1 MVPLLLEVFMKLSD
15 ALHLPLDCGGKGRCG
30 KCKVYVS
37 GELSPLTQAELS
49 LLTQEEINAGCR
61 LACQVEVEGEYVVHK
76 THKDEDMV
84 VQTDFGSAGDTA
96 FSTDNL
102 KPKSGDPATVDTADH
117 IGVAIDIGTTT
128 LAAYWYDL
136 TTGQLIDQ
144 RSAANPQ
151 RIFGADVISRIER
164 AMAGGL
170 LQLSAA
176 LRQGLLALLP
186 EKWERLVL
194 TGNTTMLY
202 TLCGHDPEPLS
213 HTPFIADH
221 TYGYE
226 KDGVILPPC
235 FSAYV
240 GADLSTAALAAGLWK
255 EGHMAVDK
263 PTLLLDAGTNGEIL
277 LAANGHLYGCATACG
292 PAFEGSQISCGL
304 PSVPG
309 AICHVAPDFSLETIG
324 GKAPKGYCGSGIL
337 DVTAALLN
345 SELLDETGFL
355 DEWPEEAAALPP
367 LTQKDIREIQL
378 AKSAIAAGCDALMH
392 AAGVTELDT
401 IYLAGGFGSQLNV
414 DSARRIG
421 LIPTAR
427 RTIAIGNGAGHGA
440 SLLLLNPSLLEDLL
454 SMKEQFELVELAND
468 PYFSEAFMKHMYFPE
483 VG

>member
-1 MVPLLLEVFMKLSD
+1 MKLSD
-15 ALHLPLDCGGKGRCG
+15 ALNIPLDCGGKGRCG
-30 KCKVYVS
+30 KCKVYVT
-37 GELSPLTQAELS
+37 GELSPLTQAELT
-49 LLTQEEINAGCR
+49 LLTQEEIDAGCR
-61 LACQVEVEGEYVVHK
+61 LACQTEVEGEYVVHK
-76 THKDEDMV
+76 THKDEEMV
-84 VQTDFGSAGDTA
+84 VQLDFDPNAASVNSIQAAFTVSDTGSSGSTA
-96 FSTDNL
+96 S
-102 KPKSGDPATVDTADH
+102 ADH

-151 RIFGADVISRIER
+151 RNFGADVISRIER
-164 AMAGGL
+164 AMAGDL
-170 LQLSAA
+170 PQLSAV
-176 LRQGLLALLP
+176 LHTGLQALLP
-186 EKWERLVL
+186 AKWERLVL

-213 HTPFIADH
+213 HAPFIADH

-255 EGHMAVDK
+255 DGHLAVDK

-309 AICHVAPDFSLETIG
+309 AICHVAPDFSVETIAD
-324 GKAPKGYCGSGIL
+324 KPAKGYCGSGIL

-355 DEWPEEAAALPP
+355 DEWPEEAATLPP

-421 LIPTAR
+421 LIPPAR

-440 SLLLLNPSLLEDLL
+440 SLLLLNPSLLTDLL
-454 SMKEQFELVELAND
+454 SMQEQFELVELAND
-468 PYFSEAFMKHMYFPE
+468 PYFSEAFMRHMYFPE
-483 VG
+483 VN

>member
-1 MVPLLLEVFMKLSD
+1 MKLSD
-15 ALHLPLDCGGKGRCG
+15 ALNIPLDCGGKGRCG

-37 GELSPLTQAELS
+37 GQLSPLTQAETS
-49 LLTQEEINAGCR
+49 LLTQEEIDAGCR
-61 LACQVEVEGEYVVHK
+61 LACQTEIEGEYVVHK
-76 THKDEDMV
+76 THKEDDMV
-84 VQTDFGSAGDTA
+84 IQTGFGAVD
-96 FSTDNL
+96 
-102 KPKSGDPATVDTADH
+102 SGISSSLSPAPSNH
-117 IGVAIDIGTTT
+117 IGVAVDIGTTT

-136 TTGQLIDQ
+136 TCGQLIDQ
-144 RSAANPQ
+144 RSSANPQ

-164 AMAGGL
+164 AMAGDL
-170 LQLSAA
+170 MQLSAV
-176 LRQGLLALLP
+176 LRRGILELLP
-186 EKWERLVL
+186 EKWDRLVL

-202 TLCGHDPEPLS
+202 TLCGHNPEPLS
-213 HTPFIADH
+213 HAPFIADH

-226 KDGVILPPC
+226 KDGVILAPC

-255 EGHMAVDK
+255 DGRLALDK

-309 AICHVAPDFSLETIG
+309 AICHVKPDFSVETIG
-324 GKAPKGYCGSGIL
+324 GKPPKGYCGSGIL
-337 DVTAALLN
+337 DVTAALLD

-355 DEWPEEAAALPP
+355 DEWPEEATALPE

-414 DSARRIG
+414 ESARRIG
-421 LIPTAR
+421 LIPPAR
-427 RTIAIGNGAGHGA
+427 NTVAIGNGAGYGA
-440 SLLLLNPSLLEDLL
+440 ALLLLDPSLLNDLL
-454 SMKEQFELVELAND
+454 SMKAQFELVELAND
-468 PYFSEAFMKHMYFPE
+468 PYFSEAFMNHMYFPE
-483 VG
+483 ID

>member
-30 KCKVYVS
+30 KCRVYVS

-61 LACQVEVEGEYVVHK
+61 LACQAEVLGAFVVHNS
-76 THKDEDMV
+76 HKDDDMV
-84 VQTDFGSAGDTA
+84 VQTEFGNADSMLTSAA
-96 FSTDNL
+96 SSTDTT
-102 KPKSGDPATVDTADH
+102 SS
-117 IGVAIDIGTTT
+117 IGVAVDIGTTT

-136 TTGQLIDQ
+136 TTGQLLDQ

-151 RIFGADVISRIER
+151 RVFGADVISRIER
-164 AMAGGL
+164 AMNGDL
-170 LQLSAA
+170 IQLSSA
-176 LRQGLLALLP
+176 LRRGLLALLP
-186 EKWERLVL
+186 EKWDRLVL

-213 HTPFIADH
+213 HAPFIADQ

-226 KDGVILPPC
+226 KDGVVLPPC

-255 EGHMAVDK
+255 DGHLAVDK

-309 AICHVAPDFSLETIG
+309 AICHVAPDFSVETIG
-324 GKAPKGYCGSGIL
+324 DRPPKGYCGSGIL
-337 DVTAALLN
+337 DITAALLDC
-345 SELLDETGFL
+345 EMLDETGFL
-355 DEWPEEAAALPP
+355 DEWPEEAAALPE

-414 DSARRIG
+414 ESARRIG
-421 LIPTAR
+421 LIPPAR
-427 RTIAIGNGAGHGA
+427 QIVAIGNGAGHGA
-440 SLLLLNPSLLEDLL
+440 ALLLLNPSLLEDLL

-468 PYFSEAFMKHMYFPE
+468 SYFSEAFMRHMYFPE
-483 VG
+483 

>member
-1 MVPLLLEVFMKLSD
+1 MKLSD
-15 ALHLPLDCGGKGRCG
+15 ALNIPLDCGGKGRCG

-37 GELSPLTQAELS
+37 GQLSPLTQAETS
-49 LLTQEEINAGCR
+49 LLTQEEIDAGCR
-61 LACQVEVEGEYVVHK
+61 LACQTEIEGEYVVHK
-76 THKDEDMV
+76 THKEDDMV
-84 VQTDFGSAGDTA
+84 IQTGFGAAD
-96 FSTDNL
+96 
-102 KPKSGDPATVDTADH
+102 SGVESSPSPISYDH
-117 IGVAIDIGTTT
+117 IGVAVDIGTTT

-136 TTGQLIDQ
+136 TCGQLIDQ
-144 RSAANPQ
+144 RSSANPQ

-164 AMAGGL
+164 AMAGDL
-170 LQLSAA
+170 MQLSAV
-176 LRQGLLALLP
+176 LRRGILELLP
-186 EKWERLVL
+186 EKWDRLVL

-213 HTPFIADH
+213 HAPFIADH

-240 GADLSTAALAAGLWK
+240 GADLSTAALAARLWK
-255 EGHMAVDK
+255 DGRLAVDK

-309 AICHVAPDFSLETIG
+309 AICHVKLDFSVETIG
-324 GKAPKGYCGSGIL
+324 GKPPKGYCGSGIL
-337 DVTAALLN
+337 DVTAALLDR
-345 SELLDETGFL
+345 ELLDETGFL
-355 DEWPEEAAALPP
+355 DEWPEEATALPE

-414 DSARRIG
+414 ESARRIG
-421 LIPTAR
+421 LIPPAR
-427 RTIAIGNGAGHGA
+427 NTVAIGNGAGHGA
-440 SLLLLNPSLLEDLL
+440 ALLLLDPSLLNDLL
-454 SMKEQFELVELAND
+454 SMKAQFELVELAND

-483 VG
+483 P

>member
-61 LACQVEVEGEYVVHK
+61 LACQAEVEGEYVVHNS
-76 THKDEDMV
+76 HKDDDMV
-84 VQTDFGSAGDTA
+84 VQTEFGNADSMLTSAA
-96 FSTDNL
+96 SSTDTT
-102 KPKSGDPATVDTADH
+102 SS
-117 IGVAIDIGTTT
+117 IGVAVDIGTTT

-136 TTGQLIDQ
+136 ATGQFLDQ
-144 RSAANPQ
+144 LSAANPQ
-151 RIFGADVISRIER
+151 RVFGADVISRIER
-164 AMAGGL
+164 AMNGDL
-170 LQLSAA
+170 IQLSSA
-176 LRQGLLALLP
+176 LRRGLLALLP
-186 EKWERLVL
+186 EKWDRLVL

-213 HTPFIADH
+213 HAPFIADH

-255 EGHMAVDK
+255 DGRLAVDK

-309 AICHVAPDFSLETIG
+309 AICHVSSDFSVETIG
-324 GKAPKGYCGSGIL
+324 DRPPKGYCGSGIL
-337 DVTAALLN
+337 DITAALLDC
-345 SELLDETGFL
+345 EMLDETGFL
-355 DEWPEEAAALPP
+355 DEWPEEAAALPE

-414 DSARRIG
+414 ESARRIG
-421 LIPTAR
+421 LIPPAR

-440 SLLLLNPSLLEDLL
+440 SLLLLNPALLDDLL
-454 SMKEQFELVELAND
+454 SMKAHFELVELAND
-468 PYFSEAFMKHMYFPE
+468 PYFSEAFMQHMYFPE
-483 VG
+483 

>member
-1 MVPLLLEVFMKLSD
+1 MKLSD
-15 ALHLPLDCGGKGRCG
+15 ALNIPLDCGGKGRCG

-37 GELSPLTQAELS
+37 GDLSPLTQAEAD
-49 LLTQEEINAGCR
+49 LLTQEEIDAGCR
-61 LACQVEVEGEYVVHK
+61 LACQAEVLGEFVVHNS
-76 THKDEDMV
+76 HKDDDMV
-84 VQTDFGSAGDTA
+84 VQTGFGTDPINTA
-96 FSTDNL
+96 LTSSVQPETC
-102 KPKSGDPATVDTADH
+102 DH
-117 IGVAIDIGTTT
+117 IGVAVDIGTTT

-136 TTGQLIDQ
+136 STGQLLDQ

-151 RIFGADVISRIER
+151 RSFGADVISRIER
-164 AMAGGL
+164 AMTGEL
-170 LQLSAA
+170 MKLSAA
-176 LRQGLLALLP
+176 LRRGIEALLP
-186 EKWERLVL
+186 EKWDRLVL

-213 HTPFIADH
+213 HAPFIADH

-255 EGHMAVDK
+255 DGRLAADK

-309 AICHVAPDFSLETIG
+309 AICHVASDFSVETIG
-324 GKAPKGYCGSGIL
+324 ARPPKGYCGSGIL
-337 DVTAALLN
+337 DVTAALLDC
-345 SELLDETGFL
+345 EMLDETGFL
-355 DEWPEEAAALPP
+355 DEWPEEAAALPE

-401 IYLAGGFGSQLNV
+401 LYLAGGFGSQLNV
-414 DSARRIG
+414 ESARRIG
-421 LIPTAR
+421 LIPPAR
-427 RTIAIGNGAGHGA
+427 QIVAIGNGAGHGA
-440 SLLLLNPSLLEDLL
+440 ALLLLNPSLLEDLL

-468 PYFSEAFMKHMYFPE
+468 PYFSEAFMRHMYFPE
-483 VG
+483 VD

>member
-61 LACQVEVEGEYVVHK
+61 LACQAEVEGEYVVHNS
-76 THKDEDMV
+76 HKDDDMV
-84 VQTDFGSAGDTA
+84 VQTEFGNADSMLTSAA
-96 FSTDNL
+96 SSTDTT
-102 KPKSGDPATVDTADH
+102 SS
-117 IGVAIDIGTTT
+117 IGVAVDIGTTT

-136 TTGQLIDQ
+136 ATGQFLAQ

-151 RIFGADVISRIER
+151 RVFGADVISRIER
-164 AMAGGL
+164 AMNGDL
-170 LQLSAA
+170 IQLSSA
-176 LRQGLLALLP
+176 LRRGLLALLP
-186 EKWERLVL
+186 EKWDRLVL

-213 HTPFIADH
+213 HAPFIADH

-255 EGHMAVDK
+255 DGRLAVDK

-309 AICHVAPDFSLETIG
+309 AICHVSSDFSVETIG
-324 GKAPKGYCGSGIL
+324 DRPPKGYCGSGIL
-337 DVTAALLN
+337 DITAALLDC
-345 SELLDETGFL
+345 EMLDETGFL
-355 DEWPEEAAALPP
+355 DEWPEEAAALPE

-414 DSARRIG
+414 ESARRIG
-421 LIPTAR
+421 LIPPAR

-440 SLLLLNPSLLEDLL
+440 SLLLLNPALLDDLL
-454 SMKEQFELVELAND
+454 SMKAHFELVELAND
-468 PYFSEAFMKHMYFPE
+468 PYFSEAFMQHMYFPE
-483 VG
+483 

>member
-1 MVPLLLEVFMKLSD
+1 MKLSD
-15 ALHLPLDCGGKGRCG
+15 ALNIPLDCGGKGRCG

-37 GELSPLTQAELS
+37 GQLSLLTQAETS
-49 LLTQEEINAGCR
+49 LLTQEEIDAGCR
-61 LACQVEVEGEYVVHK
+61 LACQTEIEGEYVVHK
-76 THKDEDMV
+76 THKEDDMV
-84 VQTDFGSAGDTA
+84 VQTGFGAAD
-96 FSTDNL
+96 
-102 KPKSGDPATVDTADH
+102 SGVESSPSSISSDH

-136 TTGQLIDQ
+136 TSGQLIDQ
-144 RSAANPQ
+144 RSSANPQ

-164 AMAGGL
+164 AMAGDL
-170 LQLSAA
+170 MQLSAV
-176 LRQGLLALLP
+176 LRRGILELLP
-186 EKWERLVL
+186 EKWDRLVL

-213 HTPFIADH
+213 HAPFIADH

-255 EGHMAVDK
+255 DGRLAVDK

-309 AICHVAPDFSLETIG
+309 AICHVKPDFSVETIG
-324 GKAPKGYCGSGIL
+324 GKPPKGYCGSGIL
-337 DVTAALLN
+337 DVTAALLD
-345 SELLDETGFL
+345 SEMLDETGFL
-355 DEWPEEAAALPP
+355 DEWPKEATALPE

-414 DSARRIG
+414 ESARRIG
-421 LIPTAR
+421 LIPPAR
-427 RTIAIGNGAGHGA
+427 NTVAIGNGAGHGA
-440 SLLLLNPSLLEDLL
+440 ALLLLDPSLLDDLL
-454 SMKEQFELVELAND
+454 SMKAQFELVELAND

-483 VG
+483 ID

>member
-1 MVPLLLEVFMKLSD
+1 
-15 ALHLPLDCGGKGRCG
+15 
-30 KCKVYVS
+30 
-37 GELSPLTQAELS
+37 
-49 LLTQEEINAGCR
+49 
-61 LACQVEVEGEYVVHK
+61 
-76 THKDEDMV
+76 MV
-84 VQTDFGSAGDTA
+84 VQTEFGNADSMLTSAVS
-96 FSTDNL
+96 STDTT
-102 KPKSGDPATVDTADH
+102 SS
-117 IGVAIDIGTTT
+117 IGVAVDIGTTT

-136 TTGQLIDQ
+136 ATGQLLDQ

-151 RIFGADVISRIER
+151 RVFGADVISRIER
-164 AMAGGL
+164 AMNGDL
-170 LQLSAA
+170 IQLSSA
-176 LRQGLLALLP
+176 LRRGLLALLP
-186 EKWERLVL
+186 EKWDRLVL

-213 HTPFIADH
+213 HAPFIADH

-255 EGHMAVDK
+255 DGRLAVDK

-309 AICHVAPDFSLETIG
+309 AICHVTPDFSVETIG
-324 GKAPKGYCGSGIL
+324 DRPPKGYCGSGIL
-337 DVTAALLN
+337 DITAALLDC
-345 SELLDETGFL
+345 ELLDETGFL
-355 DEWPEEAAALPP
+355 DEWPEAAVALPE

-414 DSARRIG
+414 ESARRIG
-421 LIPTAR
+421 LIPPAR

-440 SLLLLNPSLLEDLL
+440 SLLLLNPALLDDLL
-454 SMKEQFELVELAND
+454 SMKAHFELVELAND
-468 PYFSEAFMKHMYFPE
+468 PYFSEAFMRHMYFPE
-483 VG
+483 

>member
-1 MVPLLLEVFMKLSD
+1 MKLSD
-15 ALHLPLDCGGKGRCG
+15 ALNIPLDCGGKGRCG

-37 GELSPLTQAELS
+37 GQLSPLTQAETS
-49 LLTQEEINAGCR
+49 LLTQEEIDAGCR
-61 LACQVEVEGEYVVHK
+61 LACQAEIEGEYVVHK
-76 THKDEDMV
+76 THKEDDMV
-84 VQTDFGSAGDTA
+84 VQTGFGAADSGVESSPSP
-96 FSTDNL
+96 FS
-102 KPKSGDPATVDTADH
+102 SDH
-117 IGVAIDIGTTT
+117 IGVAVDIGTTT
-128 LAAYWYDL
+128 RAAYWYDL
-136 TTGQLIDQ
+136 TCGQLIDQ
-144 RSAANPQ
+144 RSSANPQ

-164 AMAGGL
+164 AMAGDL
-170 LQLSAA
+170 MQLSAV
-176 LRQGLLALLP
+176 LRRGILELLP
-186 EKWERLVL
+186 EKWDRLVL

-213 HTPFIADH
+213 HAPFIADH

-255 EGHMAVDK
+255 DGRLAVDK

-309 AICHVAPDFSLETIG
+309 AICHVKPDFSVETIG
-324 GKAPKGYCGSGIL
+324 GKSPKGYCGSGIL
-337 DVTAALLN
+337 DVTAALLD

-355 DEWPEEAAALPP
+355 DEWPEEATALPE

-414 DSARRIG
+414 ESARRIG
-421 LIPTAR
+421 LIPPAR
-427 RTIAIGNGAGHGA
+427 NTVAIGNGAGHGA
-440 SLLLLNPSLLEDLL
+440 ALLLLDPSLLDDLL
-454 SMKEQFELVELAND
+454 SMKAQFELVELASD
-468 PYFSEAFMKHMYFPE
+468 PYFAEAFMKHMYFPE
-483 VG
+483 ID

>member
-1 MVPLLLEVFMKLSD
+1 MKLSD
-15 ALHLPLDCGGKGRCG
+15 ALNIPLDCGGKGRCG

-37 GELSPLTQAELS
+37 GQLSPLTQAETS
-49 LLTQEEINAGCR
+49 LLTQEEIAAGCR
-61 LACQVEVEGEYVVHK
+61 LACQAEVEGDYVVHK
-76 THKDEDMV
+76 THKDDDMV
-84 VQTDFGSAGDTA
+84 VQTGFGTDFGSTA
-96 FSTDNL
+96 SAFDSSARSAD
-102 KPKSGDPATVDTADH
+102 SDH
-117 IGVAIDIGTTT
+117 IGAAIDIGTTT

-136 TTGQLIDQ
+136 STGQLIDQ

-151 RIFGADVISRIER
+151 RSFGADVISRIER
-164 AMAGGL
+164 AMAGDL
-170 LQLSAA
+170 EQLSDV
-176 LRQGLLALLP
+176 LRRGLEPLLP
-186 EKWERLVL
+186 DKWARLVL

-213 HTPFIADH
+213 HAPFIADH

-235 FSAYV
+235 LSAYV

-255 EGHMAVDK
+255 AGQLAVDK

-309 AICHVAPDFSLETIG
+309 AICHVTPDFSVETIAG
-324 GKAPKGYCGSGIL
+324 RPPKGYCGSGIL
-337 DVTAALLN
+337 DITAALLD
-345 SELLDETGFL
+345 SEMLDETGFL
-355 DEWPEEAAALPP
+355 EEWPEEASTLPE

-414 DSARRIG
+414 ESARRIG
-421 LIPTAR
+421 LIPPAR
-427 RTIAIGNGAGHGA
+427 HTIAIGNGAGHGA
-440 SLLLLNPSLLEDLL
+440 ALLLLTPALLDDLL
-454 SMKEQFELVELAND
+454 SMKDQFELVELAND
-468 PYFSEAFMKHMYFPE
+468 PYFSEAFMRHMYFPE
-483 VG
+483 P

>member
-37 GELSPLTQAELS
+37 GELSPLTQAEFS
-49 LLTQEEINAGCR
+49 LLTQEEIDAGCR
-61 LACQVEVEGEYVVHK
+61 LACQAEVLGAFVVHNS
-76 THKDEDMV
+76 HKDDDMV
-84 VQTDFGSAGDTA
+84 VQTEFGNADSMLTSAA
-96 FSTDNL
+96 SSTDTT
-102 KPKSGDPATVDTADH
+102 SS
-117 IGVAIDIGTTT
+117 IGVAVDIGTTT

-136 TTGQLIDQ
+136 TTGQLLDQ

-151 RIFGADVISRIER
+151 RVFGADVISRIER
-164 AMAGGL
+164 AMNGDL
-170 LQLSAA
+170 IQLSSA
-176 LRQGLLALLP
+176 LRRGLLALLP
-186 EKWERLVL
+186 EKWDRLVL

-213 HTPFIADH
+213 HAPFIADH

-255 EGHMAVDK
+255 DGRLAVDK

-309 AICHVAPDFSLETIG
+309 AICHVAPDFSIETIG
-324 GKAPKGYCGSGIL
+324 DHPPKGYCGSGIL
-337 DVTAALLN
+337 DITAALLDC
-345 SELLDETGFL
+345 EMLDETGFL
-355 DEWPEEAAALPP
+355 DEWPEEAAALPE

-414 DSARRIG
+414 ESARRIG
-421 LIPTAR
+421 LIPPAR
-427 RTIAIGNGAGHGA
+427 QIVAIGNGAGHGA
-440 SLLLLNPSLLEDLL
+440 ALLLLNPSLLEDLL

-468 PYFSEAFMKHMYFPE
+468 PYFSEAFMRHMYFPE
-483 VG
+483 

>member
-37 GELSPLTQAELS
+37 GELSPLSQAELS
-49 LLTQEEINAGCR
+49 LLTQEEIDAGCR
-61 LACQVEVEGEYVVHK
+61 LACQAEVEGEYVVHNS
-76 THKDEDMV
+76 HKDDDMV
-84 VQTDFGSAGDTA
+84 VQTEFGNADSMLTSAA
-96 FSTDNL
+96 SSTDTT
-102 KPKSGDPATVDTADH
+102 SS
-117 IGVAIDIGTTT
+117 IGVAVDIGTTT
-128 LAAYWYDL
+128 LASYWYDL
-136 TTGQLIDQ
+136 TTGQLLDQ

-151 RIFGADVISRIER
+151 RVFGADVISRIER
-164 AMAGGL
+164 AMNGDL
-170 LQLSAA
+170 IQLSSA
-176 LRQGLLALLP
+176 LRRGLLALLP
-186 EKWERLVL
+186 EKWDRLVL

-213 HTPFIADH
+213 HAPFIANH

-255 EGHMAVDK
+255 DGHLAVDK

-309 AICHVAPDFSLETIG
+309 AICHVAPDFSVETIG
-324 GKAPKGYCGSGIL
+324 DRPPKGYCGSGIL
-337 DVTAALLN
+337 DITAALLDC
-345 SELLDETGFL
+345 EMLDETGFL
-355 DEWPEEAAALPP
+355 DEWPEKAVALPE

-414 DSARRIG
+414 ESARRIG
-421 LIPTAR
+421 LIPPAR

-440 SLLLLNPSLLEDLL
+440 SLLLLNPALLDDLL
-454 SMKEQFELVELAND
+454 SMKAHFELVELAND
-468 PYFSEAFMKHMYFPE
+468 SYFSEAFMRHMYFPE
-483 VG
+483 

>member
-1 MVPLLLEVFMKLSD
+1 MKLSD
-15 ALHLPLDCGGKGRCG
+15 ALNIPLDCGGKGRCG

-37 GELSPLTQAELS
+37 GQLSPLTQAETS
-49 LLTQEEINAGCR
+49 LLTQEEIDAGCR
-61 LACQVEVEGEYVVHK
+61 LACQTEIEGEYVVHK
-76 THKDEDMV
+76 THKEDDMV
-84 VQTDFGSAGDTA
+84 IQTGFGAVD
-96 FSTDNL
+96 
-102 KPKSGDPATVDTADH
+102 SGISSSLSPAPSNH
-117 IGVAIDIGTTT
+117 IGVAVDIGTTT

-136 TTGQLIDQ
+136 TCGQLIDQ
-144 RSAANPQ
+144 RSSANPQ

-164 AMAGGL
+164 AMAGDL
-170 LQLSAA
+170 MQLSAV
-176 LRQGLLALLP
+176 LRRGILELLP
-186 EKWERLVL
+186 EKWDRLVL

-202 TLCGHDPEPLS
+202 TLCGHNPEPLS
-213 HTPFIADH
+213 HAPFIADH

-226 KDGVILPPC
+226 KDGVILAPC

-255 EGHMAVDK
+255 DGRLALDK

-309 AICHVAPDFSLETIG
+309 AICHVKPDFSVETIG
-324 GKAPKGYCGSGIL
+324 GKPPKGYCGSGIL
-337 DVTAALLN
+337 DVTAALLD

-355 DEWPEEAAALPP
+355 DEWPEEATALPE

-414 DSARRIG
+414 ESARRIG
-421 LIPTAR
+421 LIPPAR
-427 RTIAIGNGAGHGA
+427 NTVAIGNGAGYGA
-440 SLLLLNPSLLEDLL
+440 ALLLLDPSLLNDLL
-454 SMKEQFELVELAND
+454 SMKAQFELVELASD
-468 PYFSEAFMKHMYFPE
+468 PYFSEAFMKHRYFPE
-483 VG
+483 Q

>member
-1 MVPLLLEVFMKLSD
+1 MKLSD
-15 ALHLPLDCGGKGRCG
+15 ALNIPLDCGGKGRCG

-37 GELSPLTQAELS
+37 GQLSPLTQAETS
-49 LLTQEEINAGCR
+49 LLTQEEIDAGCR
-61 LACQVEVEGEYVVHK
+61 LACQTEIEGEYVVHK
-76 THKDEDMV
+76 THKEDDMV
-84 VQTDFGSAGDTA
+84 IQTGFGAVD
-96 FSTDNL
+96 
-102 KPKSGDPATVDTADH
+102 SGVSSSLSPAPSDH
-117 IGVAIDIGTTT
+117 IGVAVDIGTTT

-136 TTGQLIDQ
+136 TCGQLIDQ
-144 RSAANPQ
+144 RSSANPQ

-164 AMAGGL
+164 AMAGDL
-170 LQLSAA
+170 MQLSAV
-176 LRQGLLALLP
+176 LRRGILELLP
-186 EKWERLVL
+186 EKWDRLVL

-213 HTPFIADH
+213 HAPFIADH

-240 GADLSTAALAAGLWK
+240 GADLSTAALAARLWK
-255 EGHMAVDK
+255 DGRLAVDK

-309 AICHVAPDFSLETIG
+309 AICHVKPDFSVETIG
-324 GKAPKGYCGSGIL
+324 GKPPKGYCGSGIL
-337 DVTAALLN
+337 DVTAALLDR
-345 SELLDETGFL
+345 ELLDETGFL
-355 DEWPEEAAALPP
+355 DEWPEEAAALPE

-414 DSARRIG
+414 ESARRIG
-421 LIPTAR
+421 LIPPACNTV
-427 RTIAIGNGAGHGA
+427 AIGNGAGHGA
-440 SLLLLNPSLLEDLL
+440 ALLLLDPSLLNDLL
-454 SMKEQFELVELAND
+454 SMKAQFELVELASD

-483 VG
+483 ID

>member
-1 MVPLLLEVFMKLSD
+1 MKLSD
-15 ALHLPLDCGGKGRCG
+15 ALNIPLDCGGKGRCG

-37 GELSPLTQAELS
+37 GQLSPLTQAETS
-49 LLTQEEINAGCR
+49 LLTQEEIDAGCR
-61 LACQVEVEGEYVVHK
+61 LACQTEIEGEYVVHK
-76 THKDEDMV
+76 THKEDDMV
-84 VQTDFGSAGDTA
+84 VQTGFGAAD
-96 FSTDNL
+96 
-102 KPKSGDPATVDTADH
+102 SGVESSPSPISYDH
-117 IGVAIDIGTTT
+117 IGVAVDIGTTT

-136 TTGQLIDQ
+136 TCGQLIDQ
-144 RSAANPQ
+144 RSSANPQ

-164 AMAGGL
+164 AMAGDL
-170 LQLSAA
+170 MQLSAV
-176 LRQGLLALLP
+176 LRRGISELLP
-186 EKWERLVL
+186 EKWDRLVL

-213 HTPFIADH
+213 HAPFIADH

-240 GADLSTAALAAGLWK
+240 GADLSTAALAARLWK
-255 EGHMAVDK
+255 DGRLAVDK

-309 AICHVAPDFSLETIG
+309 AICHVKPDFSVETIG
-324 GKAPKGYCGSGIL
+324 GKPPKGYCGSGIL
-337 DVTAALLN
+337 DVTAALLDR
-345 SELLDETGFL
+345 ELLDETGFL
-355 DEWPEEAAALPP
+355 DEWPEEAAALPE

-414 DSARRIG
+414 ESARRIG
-421 LIPTAR
+421 LIPPAR
-427 RTIAIGNGAGHGA
+427 NTVAIGNGAGHGA
-440 SLLLLNPSLLEDLL
+440 ALLLLNPSLLDDLL
-454 SMKEQFELVELAND
+454 SMKAQFELVELASD

-483 VG
+483 ID

>member
-1 MVPLLLEVFMKLSD
+1 MKLSD
-15 ALHLPLDCGGKGRCG
+15 ALNIPLDCGGKGRCG

-37 GELSPLTQAELS
+37 GQLSPLTPAETS
-49 LLTQEEINAGCR
+49 LLTQEEIDAGCR
-61 LACQVEVEGEYVVHK
+61 LACQTEIEGEYVVHK
-76 THKDEDMV
+76 THKEDDMV
-84 VQTDFGSAGDTA
+84 VQTGFGSDSAVNAPISSSDQ
-96 FSTDNL
+96 
-102 KPKSGDPATVDTADH
+102 
-117 IGVAIDIGTTT
+117 IGVAVDIGTTT

-136 TTGQLIDQ
+136 STKALINQ
-144 RSAANPQ
+144 KSSPNPQ
-151 RIFGADVISRIER
+151 RMFGADVISRMER
-164 AMAGGL
+164 AMAGDL
-170 LQLSAA
+170 SKLSAV
-176 LRQGLLALLP
+176 LRQGIQALLP

-213 HTPFIADH
+213 HAPFIADH

-226 KDGVILPPC
+226 KDGVVLPPC

-255 EGHMAVDK
+255 DGRLAVDK

-309 AICHVAPDFSLETIG
+309 AICHVASDFSIETIG
-324 GKAPKGYCGSGIL
+324 DQPAKGYCGSGIL
-337 DVTAALLN
+337 DITAALLD
-345 SELLDETGFL
+345 SEMLDETGFL
-355 DEWPEEAAALPP
+355 DEWPEEAADLPE

-414 DSARRIG
+414 ESARRIG
-421 LIPTAR
+421 LIPPAHNTVAV
-427 RTIAIGNGAGHGA
+427 GNGAGHGA
-440 SLLLLNPSLLEDLL
+440 ALLLLNPSLLDDLL
-454 SMKEQFELVELAND
+454 SMKAQFELVELAND
-468 PYFSEAFMKHMYFPE
+468 PYFSEAFMTHMYFPE
-483 VG
+483 VD

>member
-1 MVPLLLEVFMKLSD
+1 MKLSD
-15 ALHLPLDCGGKGRCG
+15 ALNIPLDCGGKGRCG

-37 GELSPLTQAELS
+37 GQLSPLTQAETS
-49 LLTQEEINAGCR
+49 LLTQEEIDAGCR
-61 LACQVEVEGEYVVHK
+61 LACQTEIEGEYVVHK
-76 THKDEDMV
+76 THKEDDMV
-84 VQTDFGSAGDTA
+84 IQTGFGAVD
-96 FSTDNL
+96 
-102 KPKSGDPATVDTADH
+102 SGISSSLSPAPSNH
-117 IGVAIDIGTTT
+117 IGVAVDIGTTT

-136 TTGQLIDQ
+136 TCGQLIDQ
-144 RSAANPQ
+144 RSSANPQ

-164 AMAGGL
+164 AMAGDL
-170 LQLSAA
+170 MQLSAV
-176 LRQGLLALLP
+176 LRRGILELLP
-186 EKWERLVL
+186 EKWDRLVL

-202 TLCGHDPEPLS
+202 TLCGHNPEPLS
-213 HTPFIADH
+213 HAPFIADH

-226 KDGVILPPC
+226 KDGVILAPC

-255 EGHMAVDK
+255 DGRLALDK

-309 AICHVAPDFSLETIG
+309 AICHVKPDFSVETIG
-324 GKAPKGYCGSGIL
+324 GKPPKGYCGSGIL
-337 DVTAALLN
+337 DVTAALLD

-355 DEWPEEAAALPP
+355 DEWPEEATALPE

-414 DSARRIG
+414 ESARRIG
-421 LIPTAR
+421 LIPPAR
-427 RTIAIGNGAGHGA
+427 NTVAIGNGAGYGA
-440 SLLLLNPSLLEDLL
+440 ALLLLDPSLLNDLL
-454 SMKEQFELVELAND
+454 SMQAQFELVELASD

-483 VG
+483 Q

>member
-1 MVPLLLEVFMKLSD
+1 MKLSD
-15 ALHLPLDCGGKGRCG
+15 ALNIPLDCGGKGRCG

-37 GELSPLTQAELS
+37 GDLSPLTQAEFS
-49 LLTQEEINAGCR
+49 LLTQEEIDAGCR
-61 LACQVEVEGEYVVHK
+61 LACQAEVLGEFVVHNS
-76 THKDEDMV
+76 HKDDDMV
-84 VQTDFGSAGDTA
+84 VQTGFGTDPINTA
-96 FSTDNL
+96 LTSSVQPETC
-102 KPKSGDPATVDTADH
+102 DH
-117 IGVAIDIGTTT
+117 IGVAVDIGTTT

-136 TTGQLIDQ
+136 STGQLLDQ

-151 RIFGADVISRIER
+151 RSFGADVISRIER
-164 AMAGGL
+164 AMAGDL
-170 LQLSAA
+170 TKLSAA
-176 LRQGLLALLP
+176 LRRGIESLLP
-186 EKWERLVL
+186 EKWDRLVL

-213 HTPFIADH
+213 HAPFIADH

-226 KDGVILPPC
+226 KDGVVLPPC

-255 EGHMAVDK
+255 DGRLAVDK

-309 AICHVAPDFSLETIG
+309 AICHVASDFSVETIG
-324 GKAPKGYCGSGIL
+324 DRPPKGYCGSGIL
-337 DVTAALLN
+337 DVTAALLDC
-345 SELLDETGFL
+345 EMLDETGFL
-355 DEWPEEAAALPP
+355 DEWPEEAAALPE

-401 IYLAGGFGSQLNV
+401 LYLAGGFGSQLNV
-414 DSARRIG
+414 ESARRIG
-421 LIPTAR
+421 LIPPAR
-427 RTIAIGNGAGHGA
+427 QIVAIGNGAGHGA
-440 SLLLLNPSLLEDLL
+440 ALLLLNPSLLEDLL
-454 SMKEQFELVELAND
+454 NMKEQFELVELAND
-468 PYFSEAFMKHMYFPE
+468 PYFSEAFMRHMYFPE
-483 VG
+483 